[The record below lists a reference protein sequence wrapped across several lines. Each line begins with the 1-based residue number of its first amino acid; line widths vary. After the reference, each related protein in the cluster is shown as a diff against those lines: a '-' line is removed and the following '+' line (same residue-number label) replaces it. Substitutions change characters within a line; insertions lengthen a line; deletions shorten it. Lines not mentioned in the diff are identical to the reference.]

1 MEQRKKAKKN
11 IRVQTKRS
19 IRMKIMITT
28 VAAIV
33 TVLLVFSGVLAL
45 AMHNLTESILMDVLQ
60 PMAKESAKAVEA
72 NIHLMADRMMGL
84 AADGRFTE
92 LGASDEDL
100 AAALSEARNTYEFYG
115 IGIYGLDG
123 KALAVD
129 GQAYQNLNETSWF
142 GLLAD
147 TDNLTIPD
155 PEIFE
160 EYIGIP
166 VGMPIKIENET
177 QAYLVGIYK
186 YDILSDVLGEIRIG
200 KTGMALIINDE
211 GTVVG
216 HPLPEVVRE
225 CPNIFQMDT
234 EASAKEIF
242 NRMISRETGASQ
254 GVVNGQDSYVA
265 YCPVRGTHW
274 SFAVEVPKEDYLES
288 TNYAL
293 LNTLVAAAIV
303 LMGALAVFWGIT
315 TVISSQLKK
324 AITRMDGLA
333 KGDLTSEIESKNSGD
348 EVQLLTLSLKS
359 TIGSIN
365 DYLTEIRRVLDSISE
380 GNLNVSADGNYQG
393 DFVVVKETLTHII
406 NSLNQ
411 VMKQISK
418 TSFRLMETAEH
429 MGSQSEE
436 LHQAVMNQTD
446 AMDSLNTEVKSI
458 RENLGDVTENTR
470 QTSLRA
476 AEIAEQIADG
486 NRKMEQLQ
494 EAMSAIDRNAED
506 ITKISKLIEGISQQT
521 KILALNAS
529 VEAARAGEAGKG
541 FSVVAQ
547 EVRDLASQ
555 SEEAA
560 KSTVEMIETASA
572 LISQGVRLTTQT
584 SESLEAIK
592 KGSDAVTAIS
602 VRLSE
607 TVDIQKASLEEITDK
622 MEDITNITQQNLQC
636 AESTADISVELDME
650 SKKLKKILEKFRFQ

>member
-1 MEQRKKAKKN
+1 MKQKKKPKKN
-11 IRVQTKRS
+11 NMIKTKRS
-19 IRMKIMITT
+19 IRTKIMITT

-33 TVLLVFSGVLAL
+33 TVMLVFSGVLTF
-45 AMHNLTESILMDVLQ
+45 AMHNLTESILIDVLQ
-60 PMAKESAKAVEA
+60 PMAKESAKAVES

-84 AADGRFTE
+84 VLDGR
-92 LGASDEDL
+92 LADPAASKEDK
-100 AAALSEARNTYEFYG
+100 AAALSEVRNTYEFYG
-115 IGIYGLDG
+115 IGVYGTDG
-123 KALAVD
+123 AAIAVD
-129 GQAYQNLNETSWF
+129 GETYQNLAESSWF
-142 GLLAD
+142 ELLAE
-147 TDNLTIPD
+147 TDNLTISD

-166 VGMPIKIENET
+166 VGMPIKAEGET

-186 YDILSDVLGEIRIG
+186 YDILSDVLGEIRVG
-200 KTGMALIINDE
+200 KSGVAIMINDE

-216 HPLPEVVRE
+216 HPSSDVVRE

-234 EASAKEIF
+234 EESAHDIF
-242 NRMISRETGASQ
+242 ERMVSRETGVSQ
-254 GVVNGQDSYVA
+254 GLVNGQDAYVA
-265 YCPVRGTHW
+265 FCPVRGTHW
-274 SFAVEVPKEDYLES
+274 SFAVEVPKSDYMES
-288 TNYAL
+288 TNRAL
-293 LNTLVAAAIV
+293 LFTLVAAAVV
-303 LMGALAVFWGIT
+303 LTGALVVFWGIT
-315 TVISSQLKK
+315 TVISTQLKK
-324 AITRMDGLA
+324 AIARMDGLA
-333 KGDLTSEIESKNSGD
+333 KGDLTSEIVSKNSGD
-348 EVQLLTLSLKS
+348 EVQVLTLSLKS

-365 DYLTEIRRVLDSISE
+365 DYLMEIRRVLDSISE
-380 GNLNVSADGNYQG
+380 GNLNVSANGNYQG
-393 DFVVVKETLTHII
+393 DFVVVKETLTNII

-411 VMKQISK
+411 VMKQISD
-418 TSFRLMETAEH
+418 TSYHLMETAES

-458 RENLGDVTENTR
+458 RDNLGNVTENTR
-470 QTSLRA
+470 QTSQRA
-476 AEIAEQIADG
+476 AEIAQQIADG
-486 NRKMEQLQ
+486 NRKMEQLR

-572 LISQGVRLTTQT
+572 LINQGVRLTTQA
-584 SESLEAIK
+584 SESLEAIQ
-592 KGSDAVTAIS
+592 KGSDAVTEIS
-602 VRLSE
+602 VCLSE
-607 TVDIQKASLEEITDK
+607 TVDIQEASLEEIVDK

-636 AESTADISVELDME
+636 AENTADISVELDME
-650 SKKLKKILEKFRFQ
+650 SKKLKEILEKFRFQ